1 MAKKGRIKSL
11 LTPREEEVM
20 QMLWDNGPSFVREL
34 VERYPDPRPHVNTV
48 STVIR
53 NLEEKG
59 FVGHEAVGGSYRYH
73 ALKAK
78 DEFRD
83 RSLLHLVKGYFNN
96 SYLGAVSTLVEE
108 EKISLD
114 ELKELVD
121 MIERKHQREE

>member
-34 VERYPDPRPHVNTV
+34 VGRYPDPRPHVNTV
-48 STVIR
+48 SSVIR

>member
-34 VERYPDPRPHVNTV
+34 VGRYPDPRPHVNTV

>member
-1 MAKKGRIKSL
+1 
-11 LTPREEEVM
+11 M